1 MEKLCLI
8 FFSFFFFFSVK
19 NLHDRWAKDCGTFRE
34 LYNQIP
40 DLELKQKIDWGPL
53 LDEKQVSWNPN
64 LFLFKKIKIKKP
76 PSSQRFLYVCVRLWC
91 FGTQKQLNEESFG
104 PNLADVEKQIAA
116 HNILH
121 QAIQFYSTQLTPD
134 SIASSVRARI
144 VVPGGSVLD
153 LRPEL
158 ISKNN
163 DGKCHF

>member
-1 MEKLCLI
+1 MKSRSAGTPI
-8 FFSFFFFFSVK
+8 YSFK
-19 NLHDRWAKDCGTFRE
+19 NK
-34 LYNQIP
+34 N
-40 DLELKQKIDWGPL
+40 K
-53 LDEKQVSWNPN
+53 N
-64 LFLFKKIKIKKP
+64 KP
-76 PSSQRFLYVCVRLWC
+76 QSSQRFIYVCVRLWC
-91 FGTQKQLNEESFG
+91 FGSQKQLNEESFG

-134 SIASSVRARI
+134 SIASSVRARV

-158 ISKNN
+158 MSKNN